1 MFQFL
6 VAKNLRIKFNSEQ
19 SVTER
24 NHCCNFRIEYRSTSF
39 VRRVHVCANTT
50 KLFTSRH
57 YFLSLARSSKTILED
72 FVPIR
77 SLERFPTLT
86 KYFHNRFVPYQAS
99 LLRVV
104 SCFHGSFFSFFFFF
118 KYLCYGACYWTAQDA
133 CRWSTWPQIT
143 VNKRVSSRIIPRHTA
158 VYNFIV
164 R

>member
-118 KYLCYGACYWTAQDA
+118 LSISVTELATGQHRMRAGGARGRRLLSINAF
-133 CRWSTWPQIT
+133 
-143 VNKRVSSRIIPRHTA
+143 HLE
-158 VYNFIV
+158 
-164 R
+164 